1 MGGLKTAALDSL
13 LTRRGSPEVGTK
25 EALRVQSAGFL
36 TGSRSLLVVRGFSLP
51 PDENSKVGHTHQIC
65 PNGEREGDKD
75 GQVKDRNN
83 NADLKKV
90 R

>member
-1 MGGLKTAALDSL
+1 MGGLRTAALDSL

-25 EALRVQSAGFL
+25 EALRVRSAGFP
-36 TGSRSLLVVRGFSLP
+36 TGSRSLLVVLGFSLP

-75 GQVKDRNN
+75 GQVKDWNN
-83 NADLKKV
+83 TV
-90 R
+90 MQI